1 MQRFADTQGKESSP
15 SATYT
20 CERKPQS
27 GTGQK
32 PIRLDVYRLGGIY
45 TGRVYGE
52 KPAACRAPD
61 YVRLVAGA
69 PSRRASLRS

>member
-1 MQRFADTQGKESSP
+1 MRRFAEMPGKESSP

-45 TGRVYGE
+45 TGRVSTA
-52 KPAACRAPD
+52 KSPPPA
-61 YVRLVAGA
+61 VR
-69 PSRRASLRS
+69 PTMFD